1 MTRLPSLLLLLAVL
15 AVGFAGAT
23 PARAATLRAVLITA
37 STEPGDT
44 DPRLATYEVTLK
56 RVFRFQSYTYQGSDS
71 VELASGRGAE
81 LLIGQGHELTVEPG
95 DNPLTLR
102 IRWTEGGRALMTTGV
117 TLRPGVPALLG
128 GPRTGNAPGEVYA
141 VILVAR

>member
-1 MTRLPSLLLLLAVL
+1 MKRLHALLLLVALLGSAALA
-15 AVGFAGAT
+15 AV

-37 STEPGDT
+37 STEPGET

-56 RVFRFQSYTYQGSDS
+56 RVFRFQSYTYQGSDTA
-71 VELASGRGAE
+71 ELQPGRPAE
-81 LLIGQGHELTVEPG
+81 LLIGQGHEMTVEPG
-95 DNPLTLR
+95 DNPLALR
-102 IRWTEGGRALMTTGV
+102 IRWTDAGRALMTTGV

>member
-1 MTRLPSLLLLLAVL
+1 MNRLAPLLLLLALL
-15 AVGFAGAT
+15 AGGLGGA
-23 PARAATLRAVLITA
+23 PAAHAATLRAVLITA

-71 VELASGRGAE
+71 VELVSGRAAE

-95 DNPLTLR
+95 ENPLALR

>member
-15 AVGFAGAT
+15 VAGFGAA
-23 PARAATLRAVLITA
+23 PAAHATTLRAVLITA
-37 STEPGDT
+37 STEPGAT
-44 DPRLATYEVTLK
+44 DPRLAAYEATLK
-56 RVFRFQSYTYQGSDS
+56 RVFRFQSYAYQGSDS
-71 VELASGRGAE
+71 GELASGRTAE

-95 DNPLTLR
+95 ENPLAVR

-117 TLRPGVPALLG
+117 TLRPGVPAVLG